1 MTLRIDSQWLAKAD
15 RIVKSGPQSAESTLH
30 SVEDEATL
38 GELGIHVGRTCLTQ
52 AVVVDNETNETR
64 NGANLSAYRL
74 AEWLAWHWWRLRW
87 EPERQ
92 RLRGLDWSAAHDLAC
107 IGGGWLWPNITIK
120 SDGERIVLHARSSR
134 EVQTEP
140 LRYTTETNRSVSATT
155 FEEGIDDFVA
165 KVLTRLEE
173 CNCRDTDLHSIW
185 NDLNAER
192 QDEEVSLYRRFEA
205 YLGFN
210 PDEAVPAL
218 IERLIED
225 GVVVGLDAMSEAAA
239 DDHQSALRVRE
250 SARKF
255 GFDTRPGDGVQSVS
269 SLLSVDA
276 RNQVPA
282 WQVGVD
288 VAHHLRGQEHFSD
301 EPIPNTRLAELCG
314 IRKKDLSMQESTRN
328 IAFTFALDDEKLQ
341 TGRVVLRPGREQERR
356 FAIARLLADRI
367 LDENGE
373 LLHPATRAYTY
384 RQKMQRAFAGEFLCP
399 VESLLD
405 FLNDD
410 FSDEKQQDAAEH
422 FNVSSQTVA
431 TLLVNNR
438 YLDREDSE
446 LPDPEAR
453 AA

>member
-38 GELGIHVGRTCLTQ
+38 GELGIHVDQTCLTQ
-52 AVVVDNETNETR
+52 AVDCGTNETR

-87 EPERQ
+87 EPARQ
-92 RLRGLDWSAAHDLAC
+92 RPRDVDWSAAHDLAC

-120 SDGERIVLHARSSR
+120 SDGVRIVLHARSSR

-140 LRYTTETNRSVSATT
+140 LRYTTDAIKFISATT
-155 FEEGIDDFVA
+155 FEEGIDEFVTS
-165 KVLTRLEE
+165 VLTRLEA
-173 CNCRDTDLHSIW
+173 CTCRDTDLHSIW
-185 NDLNAER
+185 RDLNSER
-192 QDEEVSLYRRFEA
+192 QDEEVALYRRFEA
-205 YLGFN
+205 YLGLD
-210 PDEAVPAL
+210 PDEADPAL

-225 GVVVGLDAMSEAAA
+225 GAAVGIDAMSEAAA
-239 DDHQSALRVRE
+239 DGQQSVFEVRE
-250 SARKF
+250 AARKF
-255 GFDTRPGDGVQSVS
+255 GFNTCPCDGVQRDSALPTIDR
-269 SLLSVDA
+269 SL
-276 RNQVPA
+276 VPA
-282 WQVGVD
+282 WQVGVEI
-288 VAHHLRGQEHFSD
+288 ACQLRSQEHLGD
-301 EPIPNTRLAELCG
+301 EPISNARLAELCG
-314 IRKKDLSMQESTRN
+314 IRKKDLSTQVSKGN
-328 IAFTFALDDEKLQ
+328 IAFAFALDDENAK
-341 TGRVVLRPGREQERR
+341 TSRVVLRSSGEQGRR
-356 FAIARLLADRI
+356 FAVARLLADRL
-367 LDENGE
+367 LDEKGE

-422 FNVSSQTVA
+422 FNVSPLAVQ
-431 TLLVNNR
+431 TLLVSND

-446 LPDPEAR
+446 LQDPEAR